1 MLWFAF
7 VTGLLIPVAMVACYP
22 VFRHWSRGEPNS
34 WSGYRSPLAMKN
46 TRNWREANRLCG
58 RYWLRWGLGF
68 GLVCLVAFG
77 VLLAS
82 GIRTV
87 SAWETASLV
96 LAGLGLGAMAVPAFL
111 VERRLVEFDASAGD
125 AASSPTDQA

>member
-22 VFRHWSRGEPNS
+22 VFVHWSHGEPNS

-58 RYWLRWGLGF
+58 RYWLHWGIGF
-68 GLVCLVAFG
+68 GLACLLVFALLFASVNVG
-77 VLLAS
+77 LELTPCRRIGNDPPTGSLVYLSRSLAS
-82 GIRTV
+82 
-87 SAWETASLV
+87 SS
-96 LAGLGLGAMAVPAFL
+96 
-111 VERRLVEFDASAGD
+111 RRARVR
-125 AASSPTDQA
+125 